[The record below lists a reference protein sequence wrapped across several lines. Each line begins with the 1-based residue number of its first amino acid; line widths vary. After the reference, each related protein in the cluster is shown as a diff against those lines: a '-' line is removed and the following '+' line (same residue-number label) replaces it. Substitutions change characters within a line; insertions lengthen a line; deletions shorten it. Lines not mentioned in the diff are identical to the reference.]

1 MALRYVEIPNAFG
14 MKFLPGFDDLNL
26 AKQNLSG
33 VNTYL
38 AELDYLRVIGEVYD
52 NAVASRLEA
61 IDYLE
66 RVVEALEYN
75 GGGRI

>member
-1 MALRYVEIPNAFG
+1 MALRYVEIAYG
-14 MKFLPGFDDLNL
+14 MKFLPNAQDVYL

-38 AELDYLRVIGEVYD
+38 AELDYLRVTGEVYD
-52 NAVASRLEA
+52 NAVASKAEA

>member
-1 MALRYVEIPNAFG
+1 MALKYVEIAYG
-14 MKFLPGFDDLNL
+14 MKFLPNAQDVYL

-38 AELDYLRVIGEVYD
+38 AELDYLRVTGEVYD

-61 IDYLE
+61 IDYLD
-66 RVVEALEYN
+66 RVVDCLEYN

>member
-1 MALRYVEIPNAFG
+1 MALKYVEIAFG
-14 MKFLPGFDDLNL
+14 MKFLPNSQDVYL
-26 AKQNLSG
+26 AKQNVSG

-38 AELDYLRVIGEVYD
+38 AELDYLRVTGEVYD
-52 NAVASRLEA
+52 NALASKVEA

>member
-1 MALRYVEIPNAFG
+1 MALKYVEIAYGMRFLPNAQDVYLA
-14 MKFLPGFDDLNL
+14 KHNL
-26 AKQNLSG
+26 AG

-38 AELDYLRVIGEVYD
+38 AELDYLRVTGEVYD
-52 NAVASRLEA
+52 NAVAGKVKA

-66 RVVEALEYN
+66 RVVDALEQN

>member
-1 MALRYVEIPNAFG
+1 MALRYVEIPNG
-14 MKFLPGFDDLNL
+14 MGLKFLPNSQDVYL
-26 AKQNLSG
+26 AKQNLAG

-38 AELDYLRVIGEVYD
+38 AELDFIRVTGEVYD

>member
-1 MALRYVEIPNAFG
+1 MALKYVELAYG
-14 MKFLPGFDDLNL
+14 MKFLPGYDDLQL
-26 AKQNLSG
+26 AK
-33 VNTYL
+33 VNVHGADIYI
-38 AELDYLRVIGEVYD
+38 AELEYLRVTGEVYD

-66 RVVEALEYN
+66 RVEDCLQSN